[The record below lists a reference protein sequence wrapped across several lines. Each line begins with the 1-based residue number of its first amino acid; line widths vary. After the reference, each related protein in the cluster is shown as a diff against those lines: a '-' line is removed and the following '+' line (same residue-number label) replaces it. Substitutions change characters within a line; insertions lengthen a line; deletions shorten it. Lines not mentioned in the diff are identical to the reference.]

1 MSSDSTTNAAPCV
14 AIHGEHKT
22 KIEVRPDID
31 EAADQFALLALLSHR
46 FGFDLAGAV
55 HSLAERGLPVWSC
68 EVDWS
73 SAPVADHRVAH
84 YQLAE
89 RLQGALAALLA
100 IARYSD
106 DELAKITI
114 ASI

>member
-1 MSSDSTTNAAPCV
+1 VPITQTT
-14 AIHGEHKT
+14 T
-22 KIEVRPDID
+22 KLEIRPDID
-31 EAADQFALLALLSHR
+31 EAADQFATLALLSGR

-73 SAPVADHRVAH
+73 AAPTAGYRVAH

-100 IARYSD
+100 AARHS
-106 DELAKITI
+106 ESHLAKIVQ
-114 ASI
+114 S